1 MSDEHHESPI
11 KTPGQLIAVAV
22 ASFLLPIA
30 AIVLVVQYVENTN
43 RVGAGTDAFSTEQVN
58 QRIAPFAQLTVRD
71 ANAPHIFK
79 NGEEVF
85 KAVCTTC
92 HTSGAAGAPK
102 FGDASEWAPRIAQG
116 YDTLLKTALAGKG
129 AMPPRGGTSP
139 DDYSDYEI
147 GRAIVYMANQ
157 SGGQLAEPQAP
168 APGAPAAAAASDTG
182 AQAAAGS
189 QAAAG
194 ASDAQAD
201 AASAAAAAIA
211 ALPAS
216 SAAPAAG
223 ANSADAAQAGKAL
236 YTSVCATCHSVGL
249 LGAPK
254 LGDAA
259 AWAPRLKE
267 PMDTV
272 YNYALHGK
280 GQMPAKGGSNASDE
294 DVKAAVDSMVN
305 ASKGS

>member
-30 AIVLVVQYVENTN
+30 AIVLVVQYVQNSN
-43 RVGAGTDAFSTEQVN
+43 RIGAGTDAFSTEQVN
-58 QRIAPFAQLTVRD
+58 QRLAPVAQLTVHD
-71 ANAPHIFK
+71 SSAPHVFK
-79 NGEEVF
+79 SGEDVF

-92 HTSGAAGAPK
+92 HTAGAAGAPK
-102 FGDASEWAPRIAQG
+102 FGDSTDWAPRIAQG
-116 YDTLLKTALAGKG
+116 YDTLLKNALAGKG

-147 GRAIVYMANQ
+147 GRAIVYMANHAGAQ
-157 SGGQLAEPQAP
+157 FPEPQAP
-168 APGAPAAAAASDTG
+168 APGAPAAAAA
-182 AQAAAGS
+182 AAPDAG
-189 QAAAG
+189 AAG
-194 ASDAQAD
+194 ATGASGAQAD
-201 AASAAAAAIA
+201 AASAAAAALA

-254 LGDAA
+254 FGDAA
-259 AWAPRLKE
+259 AWAPRLKD
-267 PMDTV
+267 PIDTI

-280 GQMPAKGGSNASDE
+280 GQMPAKGGSTASDE
-294 DVKAAVDSMVN
+294 DVKAAVDYMVN
-305 ASKGS
+305 AAKNGSS

>member
-1 MSDEHHESPI
+1 MSDEHQSPI

-43 RVGAGTDAFSTEQVN
+43 RVGAGTDAFSPEQVN
-58 QRIAPFAQLTVRD
+58 RRIAPFAQLTVRD
-71 ANAPHIFK
+71 ASAPRVFK
-79 NGEEVF
+79 SGEEVF

-92 HTSGAAGAPK
+92 HTPGAAGAPK
-102 FGDASEWAPRIAQG
+102 FGDSSEWAPRIAQG
-116 YDTLLKTALAGKG
+116 YDTMLKIALEGKG
-129 AMPPRGGTSP
+129 AMPPRGGASP

-147 GRAIVYMANQ
+147 GRAIVYMANH

-168 APGAPAAAAASDTG
+168 ATGAPAAHAASD
-182 AQAAAGS
+182 
-189 QAAAG
+189 AG

-216 SAAPAAG
+216 SAAPAAV

-236 YTSVCATCHSVGL
+236 YTSVCATCHGVGL

-294 DVKAAVDSMVN
+294 DVKAAVDYMVN

>member
-43 RVGAGTDAFSTEQVN
+43 RIGAGTDAFSEAQVN
-58 QRIAPFAQLTVRD
+58 ERIAPFAQLTVRD
-71 ANAPHIFK
+71 ANAPHVFK
-79 NGEEVF
+79 SGEEVF

-92 HTSGAAGAPK
+92 HSTGAAGAPK
-102 FGDASEWAPRIAQG
+102 FGDSGEWAPRIAQG

-147 GRAIVYMANQ
+147 GRAIVYMANH

-168 APGAPAAAAASDTG
+168 APGAPAAAASSD
-182 AQAAAGS
+182 AAAAAAS
-189 QAAAG
+189 PAAAG

-211 ALPAS
+211 ALPTAS
-216 SAAPAAG
+216 SAPAAG

-254 LGDAA
+254 FGDAA

-294 DVKAAVDSMVN
+294 DVKAAVDYMVN